1 MITDPWFYAV
11 ALPAVVIIGMAKG
24 GFAGPIAL
32 MGVPLI
38 SLVISPVQ
46 AAGILLPILIIMD
59 FAGLYAYRGV
69 YHWPSLKVLLPAGV
83 VGIGIGY
90 LTAAFVTD
98 SHVRLIVGVVALA
111 FTLNH
116 WFGTQIRAALG
127 AEVQGN
133 HGEGRQPGQTAGF
146 FWGAIGGF
154 TSFVSHA
161 GGPPFQM
168 YMLPQ
173 QLAPRLLAGTAVIYF
188 AVVNQVKLIPYFALG
203 QLSPGNLMTS
213 AVLFPLA
220 LVAVAF
226 GVWLT
231 KRVEPAAFYRVM
243 YLAVFAVA
251 LKLIWDGIAG
261 VAG

>member
-1 MITDPWFYAV
+1 MITDPWFYVV

-32 MGVPLI
+32 MGVPLM

-59 FAGLYAYRGV
+59 CAGLYAYRGV
-69 YHWPSLKVLLPAGV
+69 YHWPSLRVLLPAGII
-83 VGIGIGY
+83 GIGIGY
-90 LTAAFVTD
+90 LTAAYVTD
-98 SHVRLIVGVVALA
+98 AHVRLIVGVVALA

-116 WFGTQIRAALG
+116 WFGAHIRAALG
-127 AEVQGN
+127 AGPGADDEVGQ
-133 HGEGRQPGQTAGF
+133 RPGPIAGI
-146 FWGAIGGF
+146 FWGATGGF

-173 QLAPRLLAGTAVIYF
+173 RLAPRVLAGTAVIYF
-188 AVVNQVKLIPYFALG
+188 TIVNQVKLIPYFALG

-213 AVLFPLA
+213 AALFPLA
-220 LVAVAF
+220 LAAVAL
-226 GVWLT
+226 GVWLV

-243 YLAVFAVA
+243 YLAVFVVG
-251 LKLIWDGIAG
+251 LKLIWDGIAAL
-261 VAG
+261 V